1 MTRISKLAAAFAP
14 HEELAAVL
22 LPHAFATD
30 DGSHDAAHLIRVWK
44 NAARIHAEE
53 GGDARPLA
61 AAVLLHDCVSVE
73 KNSPLRTE
81 ASRLAAEKATGI
93 LQGLGWDA
101 ADTAAVAHAILTHS
115 FSANIPPETLEA
127 KILQDAD
134 RLDAI
139 GMVGAARCF
148 YIAGRMGSGL
158 YDPLDP
164 LAEARPLDDKA
175 FAIDHF
181 ETKLFRL
188 ADGFKTEA
196 GRRLA
201 MEREQRLRD
210 VLAMMLDEI

>member
-1 MTRISKLAAAFAP
+1 M
-14 HEELAAVL
+14 
-22 LPHAFATD
+22 
-30 DGSHDAAHLIRVWK
+30 
-44 NAARIHAEE
+44 
-53 GGDARPLA
+53 
-61 AAVLLHDCVSVE
+61 
-73 KNSPLRTE
+73 
-81 ASRLAAEKATGI
+81 
-93 LQGLGWDA
+93 
-101 ADTAAVAHAILTHS
+101 AHAILTHS

-164 LAEARPLDDKA
+164 LAEARALDDKA

-201 MEREQRLRD
+201 HEREQRLRD